1 MAENRRSFLEEL
13 QEAKGHSYAVGAF
26 NIFNHLSARAVISA
40 AEELGLP
47 VILQTSVVTVREFGT
62 SSLGAM
68 LRQLADEASVNVLIH
83 LDHCQDV
90 ELAKAC
96 VDAGWDAVMY
106 DGSRLSIEENI
117 AGCREVVEYA
127 HRKGVQVEGELGR
140 IVGVEDAVK
149 VSAEDAS
156 LADLEESIRFVR
168 ESGIDAFAPAIGTAH
183 GVYKGTP
190 RINFDLVAQLKDA
203 VSTPVVI
210 HGGTGLSEE
219 TFRRLIRSGGAKVNV
234 STAIKHAYLD
244 TCRDYFKDAPEKP
257 DPIGFDRV
265 LSHAIKTTAR
275 NHMVIFSKDR
285 T

>member
-275 NHMVIFSKDR
+275 NHMVIFSKER

>member
-275 NHMVIFSKDR
+275 NHMVIFSKGR

>member
-106 DGSRLSIEENI
+106 DGSRLSIEKNI

>member
-156 LADLEESIRFVR
+156 LAGLEESIRFVR

-219 TFRRLIRSGGAKVNV
+219 AFRRLIRSGGAKVNV

>member
-62 SSLGAM
+62 SSLGTM

>member
-156 LADLEESIRFVR
+156 LAGLEESIRFVR

-210 HGGTGLSEE
+210 HGGTGLYEE

>member
-1 MAENRRSFLEEL
+1 MAENRKTFLEEL
-13 QEAKGHSYAVGAF
+13 QEAKAHSYAVGAF
-26 NIFNHLSARAVISA
+26 NIFNHLSARAVVGA
-40 AEELGLP
+40 AEKLDMP
-47 VILQTSVVTVREFGT
+47 VILQTSVVTVKEFGPA
-62 SSLGAM
+62 SLGAM
-68 LRQLADEASVNVLIH
+68 LRQLAAEASVNVLIH

-90 ELAKAC
+90 ELARAC

-127 HRKGVQVEGELGR
+127 HQKGVQVEGELGR

-149 VSAEDAS
+149 VSEDDAS
-156 LADLEESIRFVR
+156 LAGLEESIRFVR

-183 GVYKGTP
+183 GVYKGIP
-190 RINFDLVAQLKDA
+190 KINFDLVAQLKEA
-203 VSTPVVI
+203 VPAPVVI

-244 TCRDYFKDAPEKP
+244 TCRDYFQDAPAKP
-257 DPIGFDRV
+257 DPIGFDRI
-265 LSHAIKTTAR
+265 LSQAIEETTEK
-275 NHMVIFSKDR
+275 HMAIFAKDR
-285 T
+285 I

>member
-1 MAENRRSFLEEL
+1 VR
-13 QEAKGHSYAVGAF
+13 
-26 NIFNHLSARAVISA
+26 A
-40 AEELGLP
+40 AEELCRP
-47 VILQTSVVTVREFGT
+47 VILQTSVVTVKEFGT
-62 SSLGAM
+62 GQLGAM
-68 LRQLADEASVNVLIH
+68 LRQLAEEASVNVLIH

-117 AGCREVVEYA
+117 AGCREVVDYA

-149 VSAEDAS
+149 VSAEEAS
-156 LADLEESIRFVR
+156 LAGLEESIRFVG

-190 RINFDLVAQLKDA
+190 RINFDLVEQLKEA
-203 VSTPVVI
+203 IPAPVVI

-244 TCRDYFKDAPEKP
+244 TCRDYFKDAPDKP

-265 LSHAIKTTAR
+265 LSNAIERTAR
-275 NHMVIFSKDR
+275 DHMVIFTKDR
-285 T
+285 I

>member
-156 LADLEESIRFVR
+156 LAGLEESIRFVR

>member
-1 MAENRRSFLEEL
+1 MAENRKTFLEEL
-13 QEAKGHSYAVGAF
+13 QEAKAHSYAVGSF
-26 NIFNHLSARAVISA
+26 NIFNHLSARAVVGA
-40 AEELGLP
+40 AEKLDMP
-47 VILQTSVVTVREFGT
+47 VILQTSVVTVKEFGPA
-62 SSLGAM
+62 SLGAM
-68 LRQLADEASVNVLIH
+68 LRQLAAEASVNVLIH

-90 ELAKAC
+90 ELARAC

-127 HRKGVQVEGELGR
+127 HQKGVQVEGELGR

-149 VSAEDAS
+149 VSEDDAS
-156 LADLEESIRFVR
+156 LAGLEESIRFVQ

-183 GVYKGTP
+183 GVYKGIP
-190 RINFDLVAQLKDA
+190 KINFDLVAQLKEA
-203 VSTPVVI
+203 VPAPVVI

-244 TCRDYFKDAPEKP
+244 TCRDYFQDAPAKP
-257 DPIGFDRV
+257 DPIGFDRI
-265 LSHAIKTTAR
+265 LSQAIEETAEK
-275 NHMVIFSKDR
+275 HMAIFAKDR
-285 T
+285 I

>member
-1 MAENRRSFLEEL
+1 M
-13 QEAKGHSYAVGAF
+13 Q
-26 NIFNHLSARAVISA
+26 
-40 AEELGLP
+40 
-47 VILQTSVVTVREFGT
+47 
-62 SSLGAM
+62 
-68 LRQLADEASVNVLIH
+68 ASRN
-83 LDHCQDV
+83 
-90 ELAKAC
+90 
-96 VDAGWDAVMY
+96 
-106 DGSRLSIEENI
+106 
-117 AGCREVVEYA
+117 
-127 HRKGVQVEGELGR
+127 
-140 IVGVEDAVK
+140 
-149 VSAEDAS
+149 
-156 LADLEESIRFVR
+156 
-168 ESGIDAFAPAIGTAH
+168 P
-183 GVYKGTP
+183 YKGTP
-190 RINFDLVAQLKDA
+190 RINFDLVGQLKDA

>member
-26 NIFNHLSARAVISA
+26 NIFNYLSARAVISA

-156 LADLEESIRFVR
+156 LAGLEES
-168 ESGIDAFAPAIGTAH
+168 
-183 GVYKGTP
+183 
-190 RINFDLVAQLKDA
+190 L
-203 VSTPVVI
+203 
-210 HGGTGLSEE
+210 
-219 TFRRLIRSGGAKVNV
+219 
-234 STAIKHAYLD
+234 
-244 TCRDYFKDAPEKP
+244 
-257 DPIGFDRV
+257 
-265 LSHAIKTTAR
+265 
-275 NHMVIFSKDR
+275 
-285 T
+285 

>member
-156 LADLEESIRFVR
+156 LAGLEESIRFVR

-190 RINFDLVAQLKDA
+190 RINFDLVGQLKDA

>member
-1 MAENRRSFLEEL
+1 MGNNRRTFLEEL
-13 QEAKGHSYAVGAF
+13 QEAKSHSYAVGAF
-26 NIFNHLSARAVISA
+26 NIFNHLSARAVVRA

-47 VILQTSVVTVREFGT
+47 VILQTSVVTVKEFGT
-62 SSLGAM
+62 EPLGAM
-68 LRQLADEASVNVLIH
+68 LRQLAEEASVNVLIH

-117 AGCREVVEYA
+117 AGCREVVDYA

-140 IVGVEDAVK
+140 IVGVEDALK
-149 VSAEDAS
+149 VSEEDAS
-156 LADLEESIRFVR
+156 LAGLEDSIRFVR

-190 RINFDLVAQLKDA
+190 KINFDLVAQLKEA
-203 VSTPVVI
+203 IPTPVVI

-219 TFRRLIRSGGAKVNV
+219 TFRRLIRNGGAKVNV

-244 TCRDYFKDAPEKP
+244 TCRDYFKDAPES
-257 DPIGFDRV
+257 PIP
-265 LSHAIKTTAR
+265 
-275 NHMVIFSKDR
+275 
-285 T
+285 

>member
-1 MAENRRSFLEEL
+1 MTGNRKSFLEEL
-13 QEAKGHSYAVGAF
+13 QEAKAHSYAVGAF
-26 NIFNHLSARAVISA
+26 NIFNHLSARAVVHA
-40 AEELGLP
+40 AEKLGLP
-47 VILQTSVVTVREFGT
+47 VILQTSVVTVKEFGT
-62 SSLGAM
+62 APLGAM
-68 LRQLADEASVNVLIH
+68 LRQLAEEASVNVLIH

-106 DGSRLSIEENI
+106 DGSRLPFEENI

-140 IVGVEDAVK
+140 IVGVEDAIR

-156 LADLEESIRFVR
+156 LAGLEESIRFVQ

-190 RINFDLVAQLKDA
+190 RINFDLVAQLKEA
-203 VSTPVVI
+203 IPTPVVI
-210 HGGTGLSEE
+210 HGGTGVSEE
-219 TFRRLIRSGGAKVNV
+219 TFRRLICSGGAKVNV

-244 TCRDYFKDAPEKP
+244 TCRDYFKDAPEKA
-257 DPIGFDRV
+257 DPIGFDRI
-265 LSHAIKTTAR
+265 LSQAIEGTAR
-275 NHMVIFSKDR
+275 NHMIIFTKDR
-285 T
+285 V

>member
-234 STAIKHAYLD
+234 STALKHAYLD

>member
-1 MAENRRSFLEEL
+1 MGNHRRTFLEEL
-13 QEAKGHSYAVGAF
+13 QEAKSHSYAVGAF
-26 NIFNHLSARAVISA
+26 NIFNHLSARAVVRA
-40 AEELGLP
+40 AEELGVP
-47 VILQTSVVTVREFGT
+47 VILQTSVVTVKEFGT
-62 SSLGAM
+62 EPLGAM
-68 LRQLADEASVNVLIH
+68 LRQLAEEASVNVLIH

-96 VDAGWDAVMY
+96 VDAGWDAIMY
-106 DGSRLSIEENI
+106 DGSRLSIEANI
-117 AGCREVVEYA
+117 AGCREVVDYA
-127 HRKGVQVEGELGR
+127 HGKGVQVEGELGR

-149 VSAEDAS
+149 VSAEEAS
-156 LADLEESIRFVR
+156 LAGLEDSVRFVR

-190 RINFDLVAQLKDA
+190 KINFDLVAQLKEA
-203 VSTPVVI
+203 LAAPVVI

-219 TFRRLIRSGGAKVNV
+219 TFRRLIRNGGAKVNV

-265 LSHAIKTTAR
+265 LSHAIEQTAR
-275 NHMVIFSKDR
+275 NHMSIFTKDR
-285 T
+285 V

>member
-90 ELAKAC
+90 ELVKAC

-156 LADLEESIRFVR
+156 LAGLEESIRFVR